1 MRVVTGIGPRV
12 GTSFTMNFLRKN
24 GLPIAG
30 KKFLYFTP
38 KDENPDGFWE
48 LDPQVMEDGCKEHIW
63 KNMYVK
69 VWPALL
75 LKTPVYNINRLLILE
90 RKDKER
96 QLESVNRIYK
106 KEKEIVNFTSP
117 FNPPTDII
125 DWSRWCLT
133 RALEEANYPIL
144 HVYTEDINDKLDEI
158 LSFME
163 D

>member
-1 MRVVTGIGPRV
+1 MRIVTGIGPRV
-12 GTSFTMNFLRKN
+12 GTSFTMNFLREN

-30 KKFLYFTP
+30 KKFNYYTP
-38 KDENPDGFWE
+38 KDENPNGFWE
-48 LDPQVMEDGCKEHIW
+48 IDPHIAREGLKDHIW
-63 KNMYVK
+63 KNMCVK

-75 LKTPVYNINRLLILE
+75 LKTPVYNIDRLIILE

-96 QLESVNRIYK
+96 QLASVNRVYK
-106 KEKEIVNFTSP
+106 KEKEMIDFESP

-133 RALEEANYPIL
+133 RALEEANYSIM
-144 HVYTEDINDKLDEI
+144 HVYTEDIDKHLDKI

>member
-1 MRVVTGIGPRV
+1 
-12 GTSFTMNFLRKN
+12 
-24 GLPIAG
+24 
-30 KKFLYFTP
+30 
-38 KDENPDGFWE
+38 
-48 LDPQVMEDGCKEHIW
+48 
-63 KNMYVK
+63 
-69 VWPALL
+69 
-75 LKTPVYNINRLLILE
+75 VYNINRLLILE